1 LESFLKA
8 NGVLDTSVQKGFISG
23 MPGVF
28 EHIYSLSAIMQD
40 ALSNKKP
47 LMATFID
54 LKNAFGSVSHRLI
67 FDMLRA
73 VKVPTFFL
81 DYIFSFYSQ
90 LLVTVMSDYWKTAPI
105 PFQRG
110 VFQGDTLSPMIFL
123 LVFNPLLQLAD
134 SLNHPCGYTFQ
145 LPVPNSDSFP
155 PVGSFVYVK

>member
-1 LESFLKA
+1 MTLQISAQLPLCTSVVGKLLHKILSRRLESFR
-8 NGVLDTSVQKGFISG
+8 VLDTSVQKGFISG
-23 MPGVF
+23 MPDVF

-54 LKNAFGSVSHRLI
+54 LKNAFGSVSHHLI

-81 DYIFSFYSQ
+81 DYMFSFYSQ
-90 LLVTVMSDYWKTAPI
+90 LSVTVMCDYWKTASI
-105 PFQRG
+105 SFQRG
-110 VFQGDTLSPMIFL
+110 VFQGDTLSPIIFL

-134 SLNHPCGYTFQ
+134 SL
-145 LPVPNSDSFP
+145 
-155 PVGSFVYVK
+155 